1 MRTRATNA
9 KSSARPS
16 GRGPG
21 QPPLSERGDPARA
34 MTLKLPPELYD
45 EVERAAARAGLSVS
59 KWARRAFRRA
69 IGTSGA
75 RGRRQNGT

>member
-1 MRTRATNA
+1 
-9 KSSARPS
+9 
-16 GRGPG
+16 
-21 QPPLSERGDPARA
+21 